1 VAKGLLCIRRLHGLA
16 NWMEIW
22 STLLRI
28 FTFQSFFDTQHILLS
43 VHVFSLWVLQK
54 KEPINVWSTVEPLA
68 DRGSHTYCSAW
79 DFVVCQSF
87 LCIFR
92 IVSMIRVYCVYVY
105 VLGILIWQG

>member
-1 VAKGLLCIRRLHGLA
+1 MAKGLLCIRRLHGLA

-54 KEPINVWSTVEPLA
+54 KEPINVWSTVEPLT

-87 LCIFR
+87 LCICIW
-92 IVSMIRVYCVYVY
+92 IVSLIRVYCVYVY
-105 VLGILIWQG
+105 VLGI